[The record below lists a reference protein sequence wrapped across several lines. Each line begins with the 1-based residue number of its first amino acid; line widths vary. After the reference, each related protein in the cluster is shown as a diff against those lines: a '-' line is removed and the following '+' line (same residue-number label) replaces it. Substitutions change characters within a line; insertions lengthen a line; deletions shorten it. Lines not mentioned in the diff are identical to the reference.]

1 LEVLD
6 FTLTLDQSGVA
17 TDVMVTNLTWDTI
30 ISNVISQPI
39 GVIAKF
45 NAIIKIHKYGKLQKG
60 HHFIPMTMEMHDTL
74 GCDMDCFIRQCAHL
88 FHNR

>member
-1 LEVLD
+1 VLD

-45 NAIIKIHKYGKLQKG
+45 NAIIKIHKYGRL
-60 HHFIPMTMEMHDTL
+60 
-74 GCDMDCFIRQCAHL
+74 
-88 FHNR
+88 